1 MRLIF
6 ITFLLGGLFFC
17 HSLACAE
24 AKEAKNDKE
33 EQLLNDV
40 RKYFNVEPEDSFY
53 QAANNFR
60 QYYLEQGELHNY
72 YTGFENEILHDINFN
87 HFYRALKKTR
97 AMQADMFDRKCTD
110 EYFRATYLIGMIYS
124 MKGNLD
130 MAKRYFEKSIDEADH
145 SNPVNLIS
153 IYIDLANI
161 EMDQMPAEALKHLDS
176 AIAIIKAAGLK
187 YEYSDAIGFKTI
199 IAFVMHDWQ
208 LLDESYR
215 IYRQLEKDNPDT
227 FSRTYYNYVM
237 ICKLARDGKYK
248 EAIAYTHRLTNATDC
263 YKFQLDIYKVAGDSA
278 RAFKALERYQQVK
291 DSVNNV
297 IMSEELIETSN
308 DLDVAKMEHK
318 NEVARLKEYAYILV
332 ICLAAVIIFI
342 LHCYLRNRRINLREL
357 KRKNKE
363 LEIARDKAQESER
376 MKMNFLNN
384 MNHEIRT
391 PLNIISGF
399 AQIVSSPTFD
409 ASNEERQEISN
420 RIQKSSNNITRIIEE
435 LLDISSKESVRFIA
449 KDDYFPCNMLCREVV
464 DNFVVP
470 SNCTIDIRFK
480 TDLRDSFMMQTNRE
494 EVQKILN
501 SLLSNACK
509 FTGEGTITV
518 KCAFNKSTKMVD
530 ISVTDT
536 GCGIPEEDSEKI
548 FNHFYKID
556 NYKEGIGLGLP
567 LARRTARQ
575 LGGDVT
581 LDTSYKEG
589 ARFVVSL
596 PFD

>member
-1 MRLIF
+1 M
-6 ITFLLGGLFFC
+6 
-17 HSLACAE
+17 
-24 AKEAKNDKE
+24 
-33 EQLLNDV
+33 
-40 RKYFNVEPEDSFY
+40 
-53 QAANNFR
+53 
-60 QYYLEQGELHNY
+60 YYK
-72 YTGFENEILHDINFN
+72 GFEDEILHDINFN
-87 HFYRALKKTR
+87 HFYRAMKKTK
-97 AMQADMFDRKCTD
+97 AMQADMLERKCTE

-130 MAKRYFEKSIDEADH
+130 MARHYFERSIDEVNH

-161 EMDQMPAEALKHLDS
+161 EMDRQPAQALKHLES
-176 AIAIIKAAGLK
+176 AITIIKAAGLK

-208 LLDESYR
+208 LVDENYL
-215 IYRQLEKDNPDT
+215 IYRQLEKDYPDT

-263 YKFQLDIYKVAGDSA
+263 YKFQLDICKVAGDSA
-278 RAFKALERYQQVK
+278 KAFRALERFQQVK

-297 IMSEELIETSN
+297 IMSEELIETAK

-318 NEVARLKEYAYILV
+318 NEMTRLKERGYILV
-332 ICLAAVIIFI
+332 ICLAAITIFI
-342 LHCYLRNRRINLREL
+342 LHCFIRNRRINLREL

-435 LLDISSKESVRFIA
+435 LLDISSKECVRYIA
-449 KDDYFPCNMLCREVV
+449 KDDYFPCNMLCRESGRQ
-464 DNFVVP
+464 FCHSQP
-470 SNCTIDIRFK
+470 TAPFDIRFK

-509 FTGEGTITV
+509 FADGGTVTV
-518 KCAFNKSTKMVD
+518 KCSFNKASQQVE
-530 ISVTDT
+530 ISVTDN

-581 LDTSYKEG
+581 LDTSYKDG